1 MAKRKT
7 TARKK
12 APRPAAP
19 RRPKKK
25 RTVPVEPL
33 GTRAT
38 LLWGVAIAL
47 LALLLYAP
55 SHDYAFVYDDD
66 AVIKDNVYVKEGF
79 GGLGKIWTTTYFQGY
94 NENIN
99 ARAYRPV
106 PLTTLA
112 IERAL
117 FDEKLPA
124 GSNVRDWTPD
134 PHIYHKT
141 SLLYYALTI
150 LFLFLFLA
158 KLLRHYHPFI
168 PIAITLLFALH
179 PIHLEVV
186 ANIKSRDTILGFL
199 GWAAAAWLLLKFYD
213 RHRYGYLAAALLA
226 YGVGLFSKEEIL
238 TTVAVIPVMLYVFR
252 REKILHSLRYLAPFL
267 LVAGIYLAIRTA
279 ITGGLNAGVE
289 LTELDNS
296 LLAADGPAE
305 RIPSNLK
312 ILGLYLWQSCWPQV
326 LISDYSYGTVPNTTF
341 ADWRPWGSLIAYLA
355 LASAAIYGMR
365 KRTLYGFGAYYYL
378 VAISIFSSIVIT
390 NVSIYNDRFLFNGVL
405 GICCLVGYGLHRL
418 LRPEAQG
425 KAFFVQNW
433 LPVALLAVVSALSI
447 IKITQHLPYWQD
459 RYALFAHD
467 VSVAP
472 NNARMLKNH
481 GGSLARLALA
491 ETDPT
496 RKREL
501 AEAGVAVLSRALDSY
516 HRMATGHVHLA
527 NLYFVLGDYNN
538 AEKSFKDALSIDGNN
553 KFAKTNLANVY
564 GRQGNYAAAIDLL
577 NSVDQRLWT
586 KNDYTLAAWLHRRNG
601 DTQLAAQYEAKAQ

>member
-12 APRPAAP
+12 APRPAVAKPKAP
-19 RRPKKK
+19 RK
-25 RTVPVEPL
+25 VPTEPL
-33 GTRAT
+33 GIKAT
-38 LLWGVAIAL
+38 LAWTVGLAL
-47 LALLLYAP
+47 LAVLLYMP

-66 AVIKDNVYVKEGF
+66 AVIADNVYVKEGF

-106 PLTTLA
+106 PLSTLA

-117 FDEKLPA
+117 FDEPLPA
-124 GSNVRDWTPD
+124 GSSVRDWTPN

-141 SLLYYALTI
+141 SLLYYGLAIGFLL
-150 LFLFLFLA
+150 LFMS
-158 KLLRHYHPFI
+158 KLLRSYHPFI

-186 ANIKSRDTILGFL
+186 ANIKSRDTILGFM
-199 GWAAAAWLLLKFYD
+199 GWAAAAWMLLKFYD
-213 RHRYGYLAAALLA
+213 KHQWAWLGGALVA
-226 YGVGLFSKEEIL
+226 YAIGLFSKEEIL
-238 TTVAVIPVMLYVFR
+238 TTVAIIPVLLFIFRKEKPLNCLLY
-252 REKILHSLRYLAPFL
+252 LTPFL
-267 LVAGIYLAIRTA
+267 VVAGIYLSIRTG
-279 ITGGLNAGVE
+279 ITGGLNEGVK

-312 ILGLYLWQSCWPQV
+312 ILGLYLWQSIWPNV

-341 ADWRPWGSLIAYLA
+341 ADWRPWVSLIAYLG
-355 LASAAIYGMR
+355 LIGAAFYGVL
-365 KRTLYGFGAYYYL
+365 KRTLYGFGAFYYL

-418 LRPEAQG
+418 LKPKAEG
-425 KAFFVQNW
+425 IAFFQQNW
-433 LPVALLAVVSALSI
+433 LPIALLAVLAALCV
-447 IKITQHLPYWQD
+447 IKITNHLPYWQD
-459 RYALFAHD
+459 RYALFSHD
-467 VSVAP
+467 VAVAP

-491 ETDPT
+491 ETDPV
-496 RKREL
+496 RKKEL
-501 AEAGVAVLSRALDSY
+501 AREGVEVLERALASY
-516 HRMATGHVHLA
+516 NRMATGHVHLA
-527 NLYFVLGDYNN
+527 NLYFVLDDYNN
-538 AEKSFKDALSIDGNN
+538 AERSFKNALAIDTNN

-577 NSVDQRLWT
+577 NSIDQRLWT

-601 DTQLAAQYEAKAQ
+601 DDALAAKYSAKAN

>member
-7 TARKK
+7 TA
-12 APRPAAP
+12 
-19 RRPKKK
+19 KKK
-25 RTVPVEPL
+25 SVRKPPLAKRRTTRTVPHEPL
-33 GTRAT
+33 TARDT
-38 LLWGVAIAL
+38 LLWAL
-47 LALLLYAP
+47 GLALVAVLLYLP
-55 SHDYAFVYDDD
+55 SHDYDFVYDDD

-79 GGLGKIWTTTYFQGY
+79 GGLGNIWTTTYFQGY

-99 ARAYRPV
+99 ARAYRPI

-112 IERAL
+112 VERAL
-117 FDEKLPA
+117 FDAPLPA
-124 GSNVRDWTPD
+124 GTGVRDWTPN

-141 SLLYYALTI
+141 SLLYYGLTI
-150 LFLFLFLA
+150 FVLFLFMS
-158 KLLRHYHPFI
+158 KLLRRYHPFI
-168 PIAITLLFALH
+168 PVAITLLFALH
-179 PIHLEVV
+179 PLHLEVV

-199 GWAAAAWLLLKFYD
+199 GWAAAAWMLLKFYD
-213 RHRYGYLAAALLA
+213 RHRWGWLAGALLA
-226 YGVGLFSKEEIL
+226 YAFGLFSKEEIL
-238 TTVAVIPVMLYVFR
+238 TTVAIIPVLLYVFR
-252 REKILHSLRYLAPFL
+252 KEKPLTCLLYLLPFL
-267 LVAGIYLAIRTA
+267 VVAGIYLGIRTE
-279 ITGGLNAGVE
+279 ITGGLNEGVK

-312 ILGLYLWQSCWPQV
+312 ILGLYLWQSVWPAT

-341 ADWRPWGSLIAYLA
+341 ADWRPWVSLIAYLA
-355 LASAAIYGMR
+355 LAAAALVGVVKR
-365 KRTLYGFGAYYYL
+365 KLYGFGAYYYL

-418 LRPEAQG
+418 LQPETHGA
-425 KAFFVQNW
+425 AFFKANW
-433 LPVALLAVVSALSI
+433 LPVALLALLSALCI
-447 IKITQHLPYWQD
+447 AKVTHHLPYWAD
-459 RYALFAHD
+459 RYALFSHD
-467 VSVAP
+467 VAVAP

-496 RKREL
+496 RKKEL
-501 AEAGVAVLSRALDSY
+501 AQEGVQVLERALASY
-516 HRMATGHVHLA
+516 NRMATGHVHLA
-527 NLYFVLGDYNN
+527 NLYFVLNDYNN
-538 AEKSFKDALSIDGNN
+538 AERSFKNALAIDGNN

-564 GRQGNYAAAIDLL
+564 GRQGNYAAGIDLL

-601 DTQLAAQYEAKAQ
+601 DAQLAAQYEAKAN